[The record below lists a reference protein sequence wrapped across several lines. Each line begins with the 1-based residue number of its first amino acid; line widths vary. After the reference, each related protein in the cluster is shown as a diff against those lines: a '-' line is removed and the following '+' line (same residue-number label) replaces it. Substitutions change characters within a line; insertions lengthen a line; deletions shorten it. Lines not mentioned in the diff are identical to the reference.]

1 MSKYEDKVALL
12 LSQSGYKFEREKTF
26 DDLKNGR
33 YRFDFYVKAA
43 IPFLI
48 EVDGE
53 QHFDSNSKF
62 YKTKS
67 EFKKAQEHDRRK
79 NSYCLANNLLLYR
92 IPYWEISK
100 LQVAADCIQNK
111 FLVHSKWHNDELLIP
126 KI

>member
-43 IPFLI
+43 TPFLI

-53 QHFDSNSKF
+53 QHFNSNSKF

-92 IPYWEISK
+92 IPYWEVSK

-111 FLVHSKWHNDELLIP
+111 FLVRSKWHNDELSIP
-126 KI
+126 KT